1 MALGVLFGFFCLALM
16 SKVVEAKP
24 AVVSVKNSHERGTY
38 ISVAVGKSWAKK
50 LVVIEVGV
58 KSGKSIRWTK
68 VATSRSDSAGN
79 ASACGSKSIPAK
91 SQLRVRVAKKV
102 IGSVTVRKTVVLSGC
117 GYVPTATATPGT
129 TATPSSTTST
139 TTPST
144 TLTTLPPPSTTSTT
158 STTLPLPSAPNG
170 LALTTSTDTGDSNSD
185 GITKSTTPVLKGAAP
200 AGSVVTTT
208 VDGVAAGPGCT
219 ANGSGQFTCALGT
232 VAEGTHVV
240 RAVATVGATSSVPS
254 SGFTIKIDLS
264 APTMSMST
272 DYTTVGDYGTANVT
286 ITLSENSSTFTT
298 EDLTVL
304 CTDGVTCTV
313 SNFAGSG
320 SNYTVKYN
328 HANNQGNGGAISVAS
343 GSFADVAGNLNSS
356 SRSIDIGLDDQPP
369 QVTSVVWDSAQSILI
384 VSFDE
389 KVVWSGLYDSAFEDW
404 AGGSFVG
411 MHPAGQNLSSLRNP
425 SGDKRTWYIDVG
437 AGMVSAL
444 NDPGTRA
451 NTHLN
456 VGISVTDIWIRPIQ
470 NSSHEIT

>member
-1 MALGVLFGFFCLALM
+1 MRRSSQAALGVLLGFFCLALM

-24 AVVSVKNSHERGTY
+24 TVVSVKNSYERGTF

-58 KSGKSIRWTK
+58 KSGKSVRWTK
-68 VATSRSDSAGN
+68 VATSWSDSAGN

-91 SQLRVRVAKKV
+91 SQLRVRVASKV

-117 GYVPTATATPGT
+117 GYVPTSTAAPGT
-129 TATPSSTTST
+129 TTTSSSTTST
-139 TTPST
+139 TM
-144 TLTTLPPPSTTSTT
+144 PSTTSTT
-158 STTLPLPSAPNG
+158 STTLPPPSAPNG

-185 GITKSTTPVLKGAAP
+185 GITKSTTPVLKGVAP
-200 AGSVVTTT
+200 AGSAVTTT

-219 ANGSGQFTCALGT
+219 ANGSGQFSCALGT

-240 RAVATVGATSSVPS
+240 RAVATVGASSSVPS

-272 DYTTVGDYGTANVT
+272 DYTTVGDYGTAHVT

-313 SNFAGSG
+313 SNFAGTG
-320 SNYTVKYN
+320 SNYTVNYN
-328 HANNQGNGGAISVAS
+328 HANNQGNGGAISVAT
-343 GSFADVAGNLNSS
+343 GSFADVAGNLNSLS
-356 SRSIDIGLDDQPP
+356 QSIDIGLDDQPP
-369 QVTSVVWDSAQSILI
+369 QVTSVVWDSAQSVLI

-404 AGGSFVG
+404 AGGAFVG
-411 MHPAGQNLSSLRNP
+411 MHPSGQNLSNLRNP
-425 SGDKRTWYIDVG
+425 SGDKRTWYVDVG